1 MFTLINIIGVGYGS
15 GWVRNF
21 FLDLEPLKVV
31 AGSGMISDPE
41 KIIPYPQHWY
51 IIRPHLE
58 ELPLPDGGEGVEGH
72 VAHHN
77 EDAAEGGG
85 HRATRVPAVVLAE
98 EEADHADRDEE
109 GHRVLVELVLLLRD
123 QAAHQ
128 HYGDHLARLI
138 ASTFRDLC

>member
-1 MFTLINIIGVGYGS
+1 MGPKLFSRSGNFKSRSRIRNDFGS
-15 GWVRNF
+15 GKNHSVSTT
-21 FLDLEPLKVV
+21 LVYTV
-31 AGSGMISDPE
+31 
-41 KIIPYPQHWY
+41 
-51 IIRPHLE
+51 IRPHLE